1 MNRATTIALVLAV
14 VLAGMLGFETSA
26 HGDPLTLRADALA
39 TTQSPAGLVMLE
51 TDSKLSSTVSAEAVV
66 WTAAS
71 PLPGEHAGDVLV
83 IALRARTADGRAST
97 QLGRFV
103 AILGATRPLQ
113 IDGAAGRVQLPHAFY
128 TEAYAGIPVL
138 AGLGTGRAWDWAV
151 GARIARKL
159 GDYGSV
165 GLAMM
170 EQRDD
175 GRLATEEVG
184 ADAGVAFGKRDDV
197 AVKLAYDLANPA
209 VADAE
214 VTARHVHDR
223 SLRFDLYAGYRAA
236 SHLLPATSLFTVLGD
251 IPAERGGARVT
262 WKAAPRLEISADAGV
277 RYVED
282 DLAPALSAHARLAL
296 DDTSRSALTGEI
308 RRDGA
313 SDDAWTGLSGAAR
326 IALPYALFVSTELEL
341 VIPDSDRTPGGRYR
355 GRAWP
360 WALAALGWDFSAW
373 HAAAA
378 LEASSSPESRARIDA
393 LLQLGRTWSGP

>member
-1 MNRATTIALVLAV
+1 MRFVALAVAIVLVLGER
-14 VLAGMLGFETSA
+14 VLA
-26 HGDPLTLRADALA
+26 DPLTLRADALA

-51 TDSKLSSTVSAEAVV
+51 TDDKVSSTVSAEAVV

-83 IALRARTADGRAST
+83 IALRARTADGMAST
-97 QLGRFV
+97 QIGRFV
-103 AILGATRPLQ
+103 AVLGAIRPLQ
-113 IDGAAGRVQLPHAFY
+113 IDGAAARVQLPHRFT

-138 AGLGTGRAWDWAV
+138 PGLGTGRAWDWVAGGRV
-151 GARIARKL
+151 SRRL

-165 GLAMM
+165 GIAMM
-170 EQRDD
+170 EQRDA
-175 GRLATEEVG
+175 GQLASEEVG
-184 ADAGVAFGKRDDV
+184 ADAGFALGKHDDV
-197 AVKLAYDLANPA
+197 GARFAYDLANPA

-214 VTARHVHDR
+214 LTARHVHDR

-251 IPAERGGARVT
+251 VPAERGGARAT
-262 WKAAPRLEISADAGV
+262 WKAAPRLELTADAGV
-277 RYVED
+277 RRAGD
-282 DLAPALSAHARLAL
+282 DLAPALAARARLAL
-296 DDTSRSALTGEI
+296 DDSKRSALTGEV

-313 SDDAWTGLSGAAR
+313 SDDAWTGVSGAAR
-326 IALPYALFVSTELEL
+326 IALPYALSASTELEL

-360 WALAALGWDFSAW
+360 WALAALGWDHGAW

-378 LEASSSPESRARIDA
+378 LEASSSPESRARLDA
-393 LLQLGRTWSGP
+393 LVQLGRTWSGP